1 MALFAMLK
9 LRRVDY
15 SLYVYLLCLFIESLL
30 IFKCVKEGFFMLLVK
45 VENLKKYYA
54 DKLILDIDKLE
65 ILENDKIGLVG
76 SNGQGKTTLLK
87 AILGEIEIDE
97 GYTYL
102 TGSYSYISQS
112 ENNIEACSHSKEK
125 SLLNAPDKFEEYLS
139 GGEKVKLKIA
149 DALSNKKN
157 IIIADEPT
165 SNLDKKSIGVL
176 EDMFKRH
183 EGALLLISHDRRFLD
198 ELCTTI
204 LELEDG
210 KLKAYKG
217 NYTDYLMQKDE
228 EVKRADFEY
237 QEYVKEKKRLEKALL
252 YKKALSDG
260 IRKTPKRMGNSE
272 ARLHKMGG
280 QTNKKKLDSNVKAI
294 KSRIDKLEVKNK
306 PKVSKEINIK
316 IQDGME
322 IISKNL
328 VEVKD
333 MTLKLEN
340 KLLLDNVSFKIKRGK
355 KIALL
360 GDNGCGKSTL
370 IKEILADKND
380 NIKIN
385 DKVKVGYFDQN
396 QSLLDE
402 EKSVLYNTKVN
413 SSFDESFIRINL
425 SLFGFKG
432 DDVYKKVKVLSGG
445 EKVKIALCKIILE
458 DNNFLVFDE
467 PTNYLDIKSMEAL
480 EKALINTDKTML
492 IVSHDRVFVS
502 HICNYI
508 IEIKDAKI
516 REFDCN
522 YEEYIINRNK
532 KTPSRENQTKKE
544 NLLVL
549 ENRLTTVISMLSI
562 EKDNLKKELYES
574 EYNELL
580 KQISKLKNSF

>member
-1 MALFAMLK
+1 
-9 LRRVDY
+9 
-15 SLYVYLLCLFIESLL
+15 
-30 IFKCVKEGFFMLLVK
+30 MLLVK

-102 TGSYSYISQS
+102 TESYSYISQS
-112 ENNIEACSHSKEK
+112 ENNIETCSHSKEK

-306 PKVSKEINIK
+306 PKVSKEMNIK

-322 IISKNL
+322 IISENL

-385 DKVKVGYFDQN
+385 NKVKVGYFDQN

-522 YEEYIINRNK
+522 YDEYIISRNK
-532 KTPSRENQTKKE
+532 KTPSRENQIKKE

-549 ENRLTTVISMLSI
+549 ENRLTTVISMLSV

-580 KQISKLKNSF
+580 KQITKLKNSF

>member
-1 MALFAMLK
+1 
-9 LRRVDY
+9 
-15 SLYVYLLCLFIESLL
+15 
-30 IFKCVKEGFFMLLVK
+30 MLLVK

-112 ENNIEACSHSKEK
+112 ENNIGTCSHSKEK

-306 PKVSKEINIK
+306 PKVSKEMNIK

-328 VEVKD
+328 IEVKD

-340 KLLLDNVSFKIKRGK
+340 KLLLDHVSFKIKRGK

-380 NIKIN
+380 DIKIN

-532 KTPSRENQTKKE
+532 KTPSREKQTKKE

>member
-1 MALFAMLK
+1 
-9 LRRVDY
+9 
-15 SLYVYLLCLFIESLL
+15 
-30 IFKCVKEGFFMLLVK
+30 MLLVK

-112 ENNIEACSHSKEK
+112 ENNIGTCSHSKEK

-306 PKVSKEINIK
+306 PKVSKEMNIK

-328 VEVKD
+328 IEVKD

-380 NIKIN
+380 DIKIN

-516 REFDCN
+516 REFDCS

-532 KTPSRENQTKKE
+532 KTPSRENQSKKE

>member
-1 MALFAMLK
+1 
-9 LRRVDY
+9 
-15 SLYVYLLCLFIESLL
+15 
-30 IFKCVKEGFFMLLVK
+30 MLLVK

-112 ENNIEACSHSKEK
+112 ENNIGTCSHSKEK

-306 PKVSKEINIK
+306 PKVSKEMNIK

-328 VEVKD
+328 IEVKD

-380 NIKIN
+380 DIKIN

-532 KTPSRENQTKKE
+532 KTPSRENQSKKE

>member
-1 MALFAMLK
+1 
-9 LRRVDY
+9 
-15 SLYVYLLCLFIESLL
+15 
-30 IFKCVKEGFFMLLVK
+30 MLLVK

-102 TGSYSYISQS
+102 TESYSYISQS
-112 ENNIEACSHSKEK
+112 ENNIETCSHSKEK

-306 PKVSKEINIK
+306 PKVSKEMNIK

-328 VEVKD
+328 LEVKD

-385 DKVKVGYFDQN
+385 NKVKVGCFDQN

-522 YEEYIINRNK
+522 YDEYIISRNK
-532 KTPSRENQTKKE
+532 KTPSRDKQIKKE

-580 KQISKLKNSF
+580 KQITKLKNSF

>member
-1 MALFAMLK
+1 MLK

-30 IFKCVKEGFFMLLVK
+30 IFKSVKEGFFMLLVK

-102 TGSYSYISQS
+102 TESYSYISQS
-112 ENNIEACSHSKEK
+112 ENNIEICSDSKEK
-125 SLLNAPDKFEEYLS
+125 SLLNAPDRFEEYLS

-176 EDMFKRH
+176 EEMFKRH

-228 EVKRADFEY
+228 EVKRAYFEY

-252 YKKALSDG
+252 HKKSLSDG

-306 PKVSKEINIK
+306 PKASIEMKIK
-316 IQDGME
+316 IQNGME

-328 VEVKD
+328 VEIKD
-333 MTLKLEN
+333 MTLKLGN

-360 GDNGCGKSTL
+360 GDNGCGKSTM
-370 IKEILADKND
+370 IKEILNNKND

-385 DKVKVGYFDQN
+385 NKVKVGYFDQH

-402 EKSVLYNTKVN
+402 AKSVLYNTKVN
-413 SSFDESFIRINL
+413 SSFDESFIRTNL
-425 SLFGFKG
+425 NLFGFKG

-458 DNNFLVFDE
+458 DNNFLIFDE

-508 IEIKDAKI
+508 IEIKDTKI

-522 YEEYIINRNK
+522 YDEYIINRNK
-532 KTPSRENQTKKE
+532 KTPSRESKIKKE

-549 ENRLTTVISMLSI
+549 ENRLITIVSMLSI
-562 EKDNLKKELYES
+562 EKDGLKKELYES

-580 KQISKLKNSF
+580 KQINKLKNSF

>member
-1 MALFAMLK
+1 
-9 LRRVDY
+9 
-15 SLYVYLLCLFIESLL
+15 
-30 IFKCVKEGFFMLLVK
+30 MLLVK

-580 KQISKLKNSF
+580 KQISKLKNRF

>member
-1 MALFAMLK
+1 
-9 LRRVDY
+9 
-15 SLYVYLLCLFIESLL
+15 
-30 IFKCVKEGFFMLLVK
+30 MLLVK
-45 VENLKKYYA
+45 VESLKKYYA
-54 DKLILDIDKLE
+54 DKLILDIDKFE
-65 ILENDKIGLVG
+65 VSENDKIGLVG

-87 AILGEIEIDE
+87 SILGEIEIDE
-97 GYTYL
+97 GYVYL
-102 TGSYSYISQS
+102 TDSYSYISQS
-112 ENNIEACSHSKEK
+112 ENNIETCSNSKEK
-125 SLLNAPDKFEEYLS
+125 SLLNAPDRFEEYLS

-149 DALSNKKN
+149 DALSDKKN

-165 SNLDKKSIGVL
+165 SNLDKKSIGIL

-183 EGALLLISHDRRFLD
+183 KGALLLISHDRRFLD

-228 EVKRADFEY
+228 EIKRADFEY
-237 QEYVKEKKRLEKALL
+237 QEYIKEKKRLEKALL

-260 IRKTPKRMGNSE
+260 VRKTPKRMGNSE

-306 PKVSKEINIK
+306 PKASTEMKIK
-316 IQDGME
+316 IQEGME

-328 VEVKD
+328 IEIKD
-333 MTLKLEN
+333 MTLKLGN

-360 GDNGCGKSTL
+360 GDNGFGKSTL
-370 IKEILADKND
+370 IKEILTNKND
-380 NIKIN
+380 HIKIN
-385 DKVKVGYFDQN
+385 NKVKVGYFDQH

-425 SLFGFKG
+425 NLFGFKG
-432 DDVYKKVKVLSGG
+432 DDVYKNVKVLSGG

-508 IEIKDAKI
+508 IEIKDYKI

-522 YEEYIINRNK
+522 YDDYIINRNK
-532 KTPSRENQTKKE
+532 KTPSRESQAKKE

-549 ENRLTTVISMLSI
+549 ENRLTNVISMLSI
-562 EKDNLKKELYES
+562 EKDNLKKEHYES

-580 KQISKLKNSF
+580 KQISRLKNSF

>member
-1 MALFAMLK
+1 
-9 LRRVDY
+9 
-15 SLYVYLLCLFIESLL
+15 
-30 IFKCVKEGFFMLLVK
+30 MLLVK

-54 DKLILDIDKLE
+54 DELILDIDKLE

-97 GYTYL
+97 GYIYL
-102 TGSYSYISQS
+102 TESYSYISQS
-112 ENNIEACSHSKEK
+112 ENNIEICSDSKEK
-125 SLLNAPDKFEEYLS
+125 SLLNAPDRFEEYLS

-176 EDMFKRH
+176 EEMFKRH

-228 EVKRADFEY
+228 EVKRAYFEY

-252 YKKALSDG
+252 HKKSLSDG

-306 PKVSKEINIK
+306 PKASIEMKIK
-316 IQDGME
+316 IQNGME

-328 VEVKD
+328 VEIKD
-333 MTLKLEN
+333 MTLKLGN

-360 GDNGCGKSTL
+360 GDNGCGKSTM
-370 IKEILADKND
+370 IKEILNNKND

-385 DKVKVGYFDQN
+385 NKVKVGYFDQH

-402 EKSVLYNTKVN
+402 AKSVLYNTKVN
-413 SSFDESFIRINL
+413 SSFDESFIRTNL
-425 SLFGFKG
+425 NLFGFKG

-458 DNNFLVFDE
+458 DNNFLIFDE

-508 IEIKDAKI
+508 IEIKDTKI

-522 YEEYIINRNK
+522 YDEYIINRNK
-532 KTPSRENQTKKE
+532 KNPSRESKIKKE

-549 ENRLTTVISMLSI
+549 ENRLITIVSMLSI
-562 EKDNLKKELYES
+562 EKDGLKKELYES

-580 KQISKLKNSF
+580 KQINKLKNSF

>member
-1 MALFAMLK
+1 
-9 LRRVDY
+9 
-15 SLYVYLLCLFIESLL
+15 
-30 IFKCVKEGFFMLLVK
+30 MLLVK
-45 VENLKKYYA
+45 VESLKKYYA
-54 DKLILDIDKLE
+54 DKLILDIDKFE
-65 ILENDKIGLVG
+65 VSENDKIGLVG

-97 GYTYL
+97 GYVYL
-102 TGSYSYISQS
+102 TDSYSYISQS
-112 ENNIEACSHSKEK
+112 ENNIETCSNSKEK
-125 SLLNAPDKFEEYLS
+125 SLLNAPDRFEEYLS

-149 DALSNKKN
+149 DALSDKKN

-165 SNLDKKSIGVL
+165 SNLDKKSIGIL

-183 EGALLLISHDRRFLD
+183 KGALLLISHDRRFLD

-228 EVKRADFEY
+228 EIKRADFEY
-237 QEYVKEKKRLEKALL
+237 QEYIKEKKRLEKALL
-252 YKKALSDG
+252 YKKTLSDG
-260 IRKTPKRMGNSE
+260 VRKTPKRMGNSE

-280 QTNKKKLDSNVKAI
+280 QANKKKLDSNVKAI

-306 PKVSKEINIK
+306 PKASTEMKIK
-316 IQDGME
+316 IQEGME

-328 VEVKD
+328 IEIKD
-333 MTLKLEN
+333 MTLKLGN

-370 IKEILADKND
+370 IKEILNNKND
-380 NIKIN
+380 HIKIN
-385 DKVKVGYFDQN
+385 NKVKVGYFDQH

-425 SLFGFKG
+425 NLFGFKG
-432 DDVYKKVKVLSGG
+432 DDVYKNVKVLSGG

-508 IEIKDAKI
+508 IEIKDYKI

-522 YEEYIINRNK
+522 YDDYIINKNK
-532 KTPSRENQTKKE
+532 KTPSRESQAKKE

-549 ENRLTTVISMLSI
+549 ENRLTNVISMLSI
-562 EKDNLKKELYES
+562 EKDNLKKEHYES

-580 KQISKLKNSF
+580 KQISRLKNSF

>member
-1 MALFAMLK
+1 
-9 LRRVDY
+9 
-15 SLYVYLLCLFIESLL
+15 
-30 IFKCVKEGFFMLLVK
+30 MLLVK

-102 TGSYSYISQS
+102 TESYSYISQS
-112 ENNIEACSHSKEK
+112 ENNIEICSDSKEK
-125 SLLNAPDKFEEYLS
+125 SLLNAPDRFEEYLS

-176 EDMFKRH
+176 EEMFKRH

-228 EVKRADFEY
+228 EVKRAYFEY

-252 YKKALSDG
+252 HKKSLSDG

-306 PKVSKEINIK
+306 PKASIEMKIK
-316 IQDGME
+316 IQNGME

-328 VEVKD
+328 VEIKD
-333 MTLKLEN
+333 MTLKLGN
-340 KLLLDNVSFKIKRGK
+340 KLLLDNVSFKIKRDK

-360 GDNGCGKSTL
+360 GDNGCGKSTM
-370 IKEILADKND
+370 IKEILNNKND

-385 DKVKVGYFDQN
+385 NKVKVGYFDQH

-402 EKSVLYNTKVN
+402 AKSVLYNTKVN
-413 SSFDESFIRINL
+413 SSFDESFIRTNL
-425 SLFGFKG
+425 NLFGFKG

-458 DNNFLVFDE
+458 DNNFLIFDE

-508 IEIKDAKI
+508 IEIKDTKI

-522 YEEYIINRNK
+522 YDEYIINRNK
-532 KTPSRENQTKKE
+532 KTPSRESKIKKE

-549 ENRLTTVISMLSI
+549 ENRLITIVSMLSI
-562 EKDNLKKELYES
+562 EKDGLKKELYES

-580 KQISKLKNSF
+580 KQINKLKNSF

>member
-1 MALFAMLK
+1 
-9 LRRVDY
+9 
-15 SLYVYLLCLFIESLL
+15 
-30 IFKCVKEGFFMLLVK
+30 MLLVK

>member
-1 MALFAMLK
+1 
-9 LRRVDY
+9 
-15 SLYVYLLCLFIESLL
+15 
-30 IFKCVKEGFFMLLVK
+30 MLLVK

-102 TGSYSYISQS
+102 TESYSYISQS
-112 ENNIEACSHSKEK
+112 ENNIETCSHSKEK

-165 SNLDKKSIGVL
+165 SNLDKKSIGLL

-306 PKVSKEINIK
+306 PKVSKEMNIK

-322 IISKNL
+322 IISENL

-385 DKVKVGYFDQN
+385 NKVKVGYFDQN

-522 YEEYIINRNK
+522 YDEYIISRNK
-532 KTPSRENQTKKE
+532 KTPSRDKQIKKE

-580 KQISKLKNSF
+580 KQITKLKNSF

>member
-1 MALFAMLK
+1 
-9 LRRVDY
+9 
-15 SLYVYLLCLFIESLL
+15 
-30 IFKCVKEGFFMLLVK
+30 MLLVK

-112 ENNIEACSHSKEK
+112 ENNIETCSHSKEK

-228 EVKRADFEY
+228 EVKRTDFEY
-237 QEYVKEKKRLEKALL
+237 QKYVKEKKRLEKALL
-252 YKKALSDG
+252 YKKDLSDG

-306 PKVSKEINIK
+306 PKVSKEMNIK

-370 IKEILADKND
+370 IKEILVDKND
-380 NIKIN
+380 DIKIN
-385 DKVKVGYFDQN
+385 NKVKVGYFDQN

-532 KTPSRENQTKKE
+532 KTPSRESQAKKE

-580 KQISKLKNSF
+580 KQINKLKNSF

>member
-1 MALFAMLK
+1 
-9 LRRVDY
+9 
-15 SLYVYLLCLFIESLL
+15 
-30 IFKCVKEGFFMLLVK
+30 MLLVK

-102 TGSYSYISQS
+102 TESYSYISQS
-112 ENNIEACSHSKEK
+112 ENNIETCSHSKEK

-306 PKVSKEINIK
+306 PKVSKEMNIK

-322 IISKNL
+322 IISENL

-385 DKVKVGYFDQN
+385 NKVKVGYFDQN

-522 YEEYIINRNK
+522 YDEYIISRNK
-532 KTPSRENQTKKE
+532 KTPSRENQIKKE

-580 KQISKLKNSF
+580 KQITKLKNSF

>member
-1 MALFAMLK
+1 
-9 LRRVDY
+9 
-15 SLYVYLLCLFIESLL
+15 
-30 IFKCVKEGFFMLLVK
+30 MLLVK

-112 ENNIEACSHSKEK
+112 ENNIGTCSHSKEK

-306 PKVSKEINIK
+306 PKVSKEMNIK

-328 VEVKD
+328 IEVKD

-380 NIKIN
+380 DIKIN

-480 EKALINTDKTML
+480 EKALINTDKTMF

-508 IEIKDAKI
+508 IEIKDSKI

-532 KTPSRENQTKKE
+532 KTPSRVNQSKKE

>member
-1 MALFAMLK
+1 
-9 LRRVDY
+9 
-15 SLYVYLLCLFIESLL
+15 
-30 IFKCVKEGFFMLLVK
+30 MLLVK
-45 VENLKKYYA
+45 VESLKKYYA
-54 DKLILDIDKLE
+54 DKLILDIDKFE
-65 ILENDKIGLVG
+65 VSENDKIGLVG

-97 GYTYL
+97 GYVYL
-102 TGSYSYISQS
+102 TDSYSYISQS
-112 ENNIEACSHSKEK
+112 ENNIETCSNSKEK
-125 SLLNAPDKFEEYLS
+125 SLLNAPDRFEEYLS

-149 DALSNKKN
+149 DALSDKKN

-165 SNLDKKSIGVL
+165 SNLDKKSIGIL

-183 EGALLLISHDRRFLD
+183 KGALLLISHDRRFLD

-228 EVKRADFEY
+228 EIKRADFEY
-237 QEYVKEKKRLEKALL
+237 QEYIKEKKRLEKALL

-260 IRKTPKRMGNSE
+260 VRKTPKRMGNSE

-306 PKVSKEINIK
+306 PKASTEMKIK
-316 IQDGME
+316 IQEGME

-328 VEVKD
+328 IEIKD
-333 MTLKLEN
+333 MTLKLGN

-370 IKEILADKND
+370 IKEILTNKND
-380 NIKIN
+380 HIKIN
-385 DKVKVGYFDQN
+385 NKVKVGYFDQH

-413 SSFDESFIRINL
+413 SSFDEYFIRINL
-425 SLFGFKG
+425 NLFGFKG
-432 DDVYKKVKVLSGG
+432 DDVYKNVKVLSGG

-480 EKALINTDKTML
+480 EKAMINTDKTML

-508 IEIKDAKI
+508 IEIKDYKI

-522 YEEYIINRNK
+522 YDDYIINRNK
-532 KTPSRENQTKKE
+532 KTPSRESQAKKE

-549 ENRLTTVISMLSI
+549 ENRLTNVISVLSI
-562 EKDNLKKELYES
+562 EKDNLKKEHYES

-580 KQISKLKNSF
+580 KQISRLKNSF

>member
-1 MALFAMLK
+1 
-9 LRRVDY
+9 
-15 SLYVYLLCLFIESLL
+15 
-30 IFKCVKEGFFMLLVK
+30 MLLVK

-112 ENNIEACSHSKEK
+112 ENNIETCSHSKEK

-228 EVKRADFEY
+228 EVKRTDFEY
-237 QEYVKEKKRLEKALL
+237 QKYVKEKKRLEKALL

-306 PKVSKEINIK
+306 PKVSKEMNIK

-370 IKEILADKND
+370 IKEILVDKND
-380 NIKIN
+380 DIKIN
-385 DKVKVGYFDQN
+385 NKVKVGYFDQN

-532 KTPSRENQTKKE
+532 KTPSRESQAKKE

-580 KQISKLKNSF
+580 KQINKLKNSF

>member
-1 MALFAMLK
+1 
-9 LRRVDY
+9 
-15 SLYVYLLCLFIESLL
+15 
-30 IFKCVKEGFFMLLVK
+30 MLLVK

-102 TGSYSYISQS
+102 TESYSYISQS
-112 ENNIEACSHSKEK
+112 ENNIETCSHSKEK

-165 SNLDKKSIGVL
+165 SNLDKKSIGLL

-306 PKVSKEINIK
+306 PKVSKEMNIK

-340 KLLLDNVSFKIKRGK
+340 KLLLDNVSFKIKRCK

-385 DKVKVGYFDQN
+385 NKVKVGYFDQN

-522 YEEYIINRNK
+522 YDEYIISRNK
-532 KTPSRENQTKKE
+532 KTPSRDKQIKKE

-580 KQISKLKNSF
+580 KQITKLKNSF

>member
-1 MALFAMLK
+1 
-9 LRRVDY
+9 
-15 SLYVYLLCLFIESLL
+15 
-30 IFKCVKEGFFMLLVK
+30 MLLVK
-45 VENLKKYYA
+45 VESLKKYYA
-54 DKLILDIDKLE
+54 DKLILDIDKFE
-65 ILENDKIGLVG
+65 VSENDKIGLVG

-97 GYTYL
+97 GYVYL
-102 TGSYSYISQS
+102 TDSYSYISQS
-112 ENNIEACSHSKEK
+112 ENNIETCSNSKEK
-125 SLLNAPDKFEEYLS
+125 SLLNAPDRFEEYLS

-149 DALSNKKN
+149 DSLSDKKN

-165 SNLDKKSIGVL
+165 SNLDKKSIGIL

-183 EGALLLISHDRRFLD
+183 KGALLLISHDRRFLD

-228 EVKRADFEY
+228 EIKRADFEY
-237 QEYVKEKKRLEKALL
+237 QEYIKEKKRLEKALL

-260 IRKTPKRMGNSE
+260 VRKTPKRMGNSE

-280 QTNKKKLDSNVKAI
+280 QANKKKLDSNVKAI

-306 PKVSKEINIK
+306 PKASTEMKIK
-316 IQDGME
+316 IQEGME

-328 VEVKD
+328 IEIKD
-333 MTLKLEN
+333 MTLKLGN

-370 IKEILADKND
+370 IKEILNNKND
-380 NIKIN
+380 HIKIN
-385 DKVKVGYFDQN
+385 NKVKVGYFDQH

-425 SLFGFKG
+425 NLFGFKG
-432 DDVYKKVKVLSGG
+432 DDVYKNVKVLSGG

-508 IEIKDAKI
+508 IEIKDYKI

-522 YEEYIINRNK
+522 YDDYIINKNK
-532 KTPSRENQTKKE
+532 KTPSRESQAKKE

-549 ENRLTTVISMLSI
+549 ENRLTNVISMLSI
-562 EKDNLKKELYES
+562 EKDNLKKEHYES

-580 KQISKLKNSF
+580 KQISRLKNSF

>member
-1 MALFAMLK
+1 
-9 LRRVDY
+9 
-15 SLYVYLLCLFIESLL
+15 
-30 IFKCVKEGFFMLLVK
+30 MLLVK

-102 TGSYSYISQS
+102 TESYSYISQS
-112 ENNIEACSHSKEK
+112 ENNIETCSHSKEK

-165 SNLDKKSIGVL
+165 SNLDKKSIGLL

-306 PKVSKEINIK
+306 PKVSKEMNIK

-328 VEVKD
+328 LEVKD

-385 DKVKVGYFDQN
+385 NKVKVGCFDQN

-522 YEEYIINRNK
+522 YDEYIISRNK
-532 KTPSRENQTKKE
+532 KTPSRDKQIKKE

-580 KQISKLKNSF
+580 KQITKLKNSF

>member
-1 MALFAMLK
+1 M
-9 LRRVDY
+9 
-15 SLYVYLLCLFIESLL
+15 
-30 IFKCVKEGFFMLLVK
+30 LVK
-45 VENLKKYYA
+45 VENLKKYYS
-54 DKLILDIDKLE
+54 DRLILDIDKFE
-65 ILENDKIGLVG
+65 VSEDDKIGLVG

-97 GYTYL
+97 GHIYL
-102 TGSYSYISQS
+102 TDSYSYISQS
-112 ENNIEACSHSKEK
+112 ENNIETCSNTKEK
-125 SLLNAPDKFEEYLS
+125 SILNAPDKFEEHLS

-149 DALSNKKN
+149 DALSDKKS

-165 SNLDKKSIGVL
+165 SNLDKKSIGIL
-176 EDMFKRH
+176 ENMFKRYD
-183 EGALLLISHDRRFLD
+183 GALLLISHDRRFLD

-252 YKKALSDG
+252 DKKALSDG

-294 KSRIDKLEVKNK
+294 KSRIDKLEIKNK
-306 PKVSKEINIK
+306 PKVSAEMKIK

-328 VEVKD
+328 VEIKD
-333 MTLKLEN
+333 MTLNLGN

-370 IKEILADKND
+370 IKEILSNNND
-380 NIKIN
+380 HIKIN
-385 DKVKVGYFDQN
+385 NKVKIGYFDQH
-396 QSLLDE
+396 QSILDE

-413 SSFDESFIRINL
+413 SSFEESFIRINL
-425 SLFGFKG
+425 NLFGFKG

-445 EKVKIALCKIILE
+445 EKVKIAICKIILE
-458 DNNFLVFDE
+458 DNNFLIFDE

-480 EKALINTDKTML
+480 EKALINTDKTIL
-492 IVSHDRVFVS
+492 IVSHDRVFTS
-502 HICNYI
+502 HVCNYI
-508 IEIKDAKI
+508 VEIKNNKI
-516 REFDCN
+516 REFDCA
-522 YEEYIINRNK
+522 YDEYIINRNK
-532 KTPSRENQTKKE
+532 KTPSRDSKIKKE

-549 ENRLTTVISMLSI
+549 ENRLTNIISMLSI
-562 EKDNLKKELYES
+562 EKDSIKKEYYES

-580 KQISKLKNSF
+580 KEISKLKNNF

>member
-1 MALFAMLK
+1 
-9 LRRVDY
+9 
-15 SLYVYLLCLFIESLL
+15 
-30 IFKCVKEGFFMLLVK
+30 MLLVK

-97 GYTYL
+97 GYIYL
-102 TGSYSYISQS
+102 TESYSYISQS
-112 ENNIEACSHSKEK
+112 ENNIEICSDSKEK
-125 SLLNAPDKFEEYLS
+125 SLLNAPDRFEEYLS

-176 EDMFKRH
+176 EEMFKRH

-228 EVKRADFEY
+228 EVKRAYFEY

-252 YKKALSDG
+252 HKKSLSDG

-306 PKVSKEINIK
+306 PKASIEMKIK
-316 IQDGME
+316 IQNGME

-328 VEVKD
+328 VEIKD
-333 MTLKLEN
+333 MTLKLGN

-360 GDNGCGKSTL
+360 GDNGCGKSTM
-370 IKEILADKND
+370 IKEILNNKND

-385 DKVKVGYFDQN
+385 NKVKVGYFDQH

-402 EKSVLYNTKVN
+402 AKSVLYNTKVN
-413 SSFDESFIRINL
+413 SSFDESFIRTNL
-425 SLFGFKG
+425 NLFGFKG

-458 DNNFLVFDE
+458 DNNFLIFDE

-508 IEIKDAKI
+508 IEIKDTKI

-522 YEEYIINRNK
+522 YDEYIINRNK
-532 KTPSRENQTKKE
+532 KTPSRESKIKKE

-549 ENRLTTVISMLSI
+549 ENRLITIVSMLSI
-562 EKDNLKKELYES
+562 EKDGLKKELYES

-580 KQISKLKNSF
+580 KQINKLKNSF

>member
-1 MALFAMLK
+1 
-9 LRRVDY
+9 
-15 SLYVYLLCLFIESLL
+15 
-30 IFKCVKEGFFMLLVK
+30 MLLVK

-102 TGSYSYISQS
+102 TESYSYISQS
-112 ENNIEACSHSKEK
+112 ENNIEICSDSKEK
-125 SLLNAPDKFEEYLS
+125 SLLNAPDRFEEYLS

-176 EDMFKRH
+176 EEMFKRH

-228 EVKRADFEY
+228 EVKRAYFEY

-252 YKKALSDG
+252 HKKSLSDG

-306 PKVSKEINIK
+306 PKASIEMKIK
-316 IQDGME
+316 IQNGME

-328 VEVKD
+328 VEIKD
-333 MTLKLEN
+333 MTLKLGN
-340 KLLLDNVSFKIKRGK
+340 KLLLDNVSFKIKRSK

-360 GDNGCGKSTL
+360 GDNGCGKSTM
-370 IKEILADKND
+370 IKEILNNKND

-385 DKVKVGYFDQN
+385 NKVKVGYFDQH

-402 EKSVLYNTKVN
+402 AKSVLYNTKVN
-413 SSFDESFIRINL
+413 SSFDESFIRTNL
-425 SLFGFKG
+425 NLFGFKG

-458 DNNFLVFDE
+458 DNNFLIFDE

-508 IEIKDAKI
+508 IEIKDTKI

-522 YEEYIINRNK
+522 YDEYIINRNK
-532 KTPSRENQTKKE
+532 KTPSRESKIKKE

-549 ENRLTTVISMLSI
+549 ENRLITIVSMLSI
-562 EKDNLKKELYES
+562 EKDGLKKELYES

-580 KQISKLKNSF
+580 KQINKLKNSF

>member
-1 MALFAMLK
+1 
-9 LRRVDY
+9 
-15 SLYVYLLCLFIESLL
+15 
-30 IFKCVKEGFFMLLVK
+30 MLLVK

-102 TGSYSYISQS
+102 TESYSYISQS
-112 ENNIEACSHSKEK
+112 ENNIETCSHSKEK

-165 SNLDKKSIGVL
+165 SNLDKKSIGLL

-306 PKVSKEINIK
+306 PKVSKEMNIK

-385 DKVKVGYFDQN
+385 NKVKVGCFDQN

-522 YEEYIINRNK
+522 YDEYIISRNK
-532 KTPSRENQTKKE
+532 KTPSRDKQIKKE

-580 KQISKLKNSF
+580 KQITKLKNSF

>member
-1 MALFAMLK
+1 
-9 LRRVDY
+9 
-15 SLYVYLLCLFIESLL
+15 
-30 IFKCVKEGFFMLLVK
+30 MLLVK

-306 PKVSKEINIK
+306 PKVSKEMNIK

-328 VEVKD
+328 IEVKD

-380 NIKIN
+380 DIKIN

>member
-1 MALFAMLK
+1 
-9 LRRVDY
+9 
-15 SLYVYLLCLFIESLL
+15 
-30 IFKCVKEGFFMLLVK
+30 MLLVK

-102 TGSYSYISQS
+102 TESYSYISQS
-112 ENNIEACSHSKEK
+112 ENNIETCSHSKEK

-165 SNLDKKSIGVL
+165 SNLDKKSIGLL

-306 PKVSKEINIK
+306 PKVSKEMNIK

-322 IISKNL
+322 IISENL

-340 KLLLDNVSFKIKRGK
+340 KLLLDNVSFKIKRCK

-385 DKVKVGYFDQN
+385 NKVKVGYFDQN

-480 EKALINTDKTML
+480 EKSLINTDKTML

-516 REFDCN
+516 REFNCN
-522 YEEYIINRNK
+522 YDEYIISRNK
-532 KTPSRENQTKKE
+532 KTPSRDKQIKKE

-580 KQISKLKNSF
+580 KQITKLKNSF

>member
-1 MALFAMLK
+1 
-9 LRRVDY
+9 
-15 SLYVYLLCLFIESLL
+15 
-30 IFKCVKEGFFMLLVK
+30 MLLVK
-45 VENLKKYYA
+45 VEHLKKYYA

-87 AILGEIEIDE
+87 VILGEIEIDE

-102 TGSYSYISQS
+102 TESYSYISQS
-112 ENNIEACSHSKEK
+112 ENNIETCSHSKEK

-165 SNLDKKSIGVL
+165 SNLDKKSIGLL

-306 PKVSKEINIK
+306 PKVSKEMNIK

-322 IISKNL
+322 IISENL

-385 DKVKVGYFDQN
+385 NKVKVGYFDQN

-522 YEEYIINRNK
+522 YDEYIISRNK
-532 KTPSRENQTKKE
+532 KTPSRDKQIKKE

-580 KQISKLKNSF
+580 KQITKLKNSF

>member
-1 MALFAMLK
+1 
-9 LRRVDY
+9 
-15 SLYVYLLCLFIESLL
+15 
-30 IFKCVKEGFFMLLVK
+30 MLLVK

-112 ENNIEACSHSKEK
+112 ENNIGTCSHSKEK

>member
-1 MALFAMLK
+1 
-9 LRRVDY
+9 
-15 SLYVYLLCLFIESLL
+15 
-30 IFKCVKEGFFMLLVK
+30 MLLVK

-306 PKVSKEINIK
+306 PKVSKEMNIK

-385 DKVKVGYFDQN
+385 DKVNVGYFDQN

-532 KTPSRENQTKKE
+532 KTTSRKNQTKKE

>member
-30 IFKCVKEGFFMLLVK
+30 IFKSVKEGFFMLLVK

-97 GYTYL
+97 GYIYL
-102 TGSYSYISQS
+102 TESYSYISQS
-112 ENNIEACSHSKEK
+112 ENNIEICSDSKEK
-125 SLLNAPDKFEEYLS
+125 SLLNAPDRFEEYLS

-176 EDMFKRH
+176 EEMFKRH

-228 EVKRADFEY
+228 EVKRAYFEY

-252 YKKALSDG
+252 HKKSLSDG

-306 PKVSKEINIK
+306 PKASIEMKIK
-316 IQDGME
+316 IQNGME

-328 VEVKD
+328 VEIKD
-333 MTLKLEN
+333 MTLKLGN

-360 GDNGCGKSTL
+360 GDNGCGKSTM
-370 IKEILADKND
+370 IKEILNNKND

-385 DKVKVGYFDQN
+385 NKVKVGYFDQH

-402 EKSVLYNTKVN
+402 AKSVLYNTKVN
-413 SSFDESFIRINL
+413 SSFDESFIRTNL
-425 SLFGFKG
+425 NLFGFKG

-458 DNNFLVFDE
+458 DNNFLIFDE

-508 IEIKDAKI
+508 IEIKDTKI

-522 YEEYIINRNK
+522 YDEYIINRNK
-532 KTPSRENQTKKE
+532 KNPSRESKIKKE

-549 ENRLTTVISMLSI
+549 ENRLITIVSMLSI
-562 EKDNLKKELYES
+562 EKDGLKKELYES

-580 KQISKLKNSF
+580 KQINKLKNSF

>member
-1 MALFAMLK
+1 
-9 LRRVDY
+9 
-15 SLYVYLLCLFIESLL
+15 
-30 IFKCVKEGFFMLLVK
+30 MLLVK

-306 PKVSKEINIK
+306 PKVSKEMNIK

-328 VEVKD
+328 IEVKD

-380 NIKIN
+380 DIKIN

-532 KTPSRENQTKKE
+532 KTPSRGKQTKKE

>member
-1 MALFAMLK
+1 
-9 LRRVDY
+9 
-15 SLYVYLLCLFIESLL
+15 
-30 IFKCVKEGFFMLLVK
+30 MLLVK

-102 TGSYSYISQS
+102 TESYSYISQS
-112 ENNIEACSHSKEK
+112 ENNIETCSHSKEK

-306 PKVSKEINIK
+306 PKVSKEMNIK

-322 IISKNL
+322 IISENL

-385 DKVKVGYFDQN
+385 NKVKVGYFDQN

-522 YEEYIINRNK
+522 YDEYIISRNK
-532 KTPSRENQTKKE
+532 KTPSRDKQIKKE

-580 KQISKLKNSF
+580 KQITKLKNSF

>member
-1 MALFAMLK
+1 
-9 LRRVDY
+9 
-15 SLYVYLLCLFIESLL
+15 
-30 IFKCVKEGFFMLLVK
+30 MLLVK

-112 ENNIEACSHSKEK
+112 ENNIRTCSHSKEK

-306 PKVSKEINIK
+306 PKVSKEMNIK

-328 VEVKD
+328 IEVKD

-380 NIKIN
+380 DIKIN

-532 KTPSRENQTKKE
+532 KTPSREKQTKKE

>member
-1 MALFAMLK
+1 
-9 LRRVDY
+9 
-15 SLYVYLLCLFIESLL
+15 
-30 IFKCVKEGFFMLLVK
+30 MLLVK

-112 ENNIEACSHSKEK
+112 ENNIGTCSHSKEK

-228 EVKRADFEY
+228 EVKRADFKY

-306 PKVSKEINIK
+306 PKVSKEMNIK

-328 VEVKD
+328 IEVKD

-380 NIKIN
+380 DIKIN

>member
-1 MALFAMLK
+1 
-9 LRRVDY
+9 
-15 SLYVYLLCLFIESLL
+15 
-30 IFKCVKEGFFMLLVK
+30 MLLVK
-45 VENLKKYYA
+45 VENLKKYYS
-54 DKLILDIDKLE
+54 DRLILDIDKFE
-65 ILENDKIGLVG
+65 VSEGEKIGLVG

-97 GYTYL
+97 GHIHL
-102 TGSYSYISQS
+102 TDSYSYISQS
-112 ENNIEACSHSKEK
+112 ENNIEMCSNSKEK
-125 SLLNAPDKFEEYLS
+125 SILNAPDRFEEYLS
-139 GGEKVKLKIA
+139 GGEKIKLKIA
-149 DALSNKKN
+149 DALSDKKS
-157 IIIADEPT
+157 ILIADEPT
-165 SNLDKKSIGVL
+165 SNLDKKSIGIL
-176 EDMFKRH
+176 ENMFKRY

-204 LELEDG
+204 VELEDG

-260 IRKTPKRMGNSE
+260 VRKTPKRMGNSE

-294 KSRIDKLEVKNK
+294 KSRIDNLEIKNK
-306 PKVSKEINIK
+306 PKVSTEMKIK

-328 VEVKD
+328 VEIKD
-333 MTLKLEN
+333 MTLNLGN
-340 KLLLDNVSFKIKRGK
+340 KCLLDNVSFKIKRGK

-360 GDNGCGKSTL
+360 GENGCGKSTL
-370 IKEILADKND
+370 IKEILNNKND
-380 NIKIN
+380 CIKIN
-385 DKVKVGYFDQN
+385 NKVNIGYFDQHQN
-396 QSLLDE
+396 ILDE
-402 EKSVLYNTKVN
+402 ENSVLYNVKVN

-425 SLFGFKG
+425 NLFGFNG
-432 DDVYKKVKVLSGG
+432 DDVYKKIKVLSGG
-445 EKVKIALCKIILE
+445 EKVKVALCKIILE

-480 EKALINTDKTML
+480 EKALINTDKTIL
-492 IVSHDRVFVS
+492 IVSHDRIFTS

-508 IEIKDAKI
+508 MEIKNNKI
-516 REFDCN
+516 REFDCS
-522 YEEYIINRNK
+522 YDEYIINRNK
-532 KTPSRENQTKKE
+532 KTPSRENKTKKE

-549 ENRLTTVISMLSI
+549 ENRLTNIISMLSI
-562 EKDNLKKELYES
+562 EKDNIKKEHYES

-580 KQISKLKNSF
+580 KQISKIKNSLLED

>member
-1 MALFAMLK
+1 
-9 LRRVDY
+9 
-15 SLYVYLLCLFIESLL
+15 
-30 IFKCVKEGFFMLLVK
+30 MLLVK

-112 ENNIEACSHSKEK
+112 ENNIGTCSHSKEK

-237 QEYVKEKKRLEKALL
+237 QEYIKEKKRLEKALL

-306 PKVSKEINIK
+306 PKVSKEMNIK

-380 NIKIN
+380 DIKIN

-445 EKVKIALCKIILE
+445 EKVKMALCKIILE